1 MSIHTVAPP
10 GGLRE
15 AVTAAVLRLLLQ
27 GLLKPVLS
35 PRVPLALQRSWLHGL
50 AALTLAPRGVRF
62 ERSTL
67 AGVPGEWVRPVAASG
82 GGALLYLHGGAY
94 CIGAPRTHRAIT
106 GHLARFSGRPVFV
119 PDYRLAP
126 EHPFPAAR
134 DDALACL
141 QALQAAQGP
150 VVIAG
155 DSAGGGL
162 ALATALAQRDHGGPM
177 PAGLWL
183 LSPWVELP
191 AGQADPSTAPAPP
204 GEAMLSAAW
213 ASACAAHYRGPTPAS
228 DPGCSPLRAELAGLP
243 PVWLQVGTD
252 EMLHAQGLRLH
263 DRLQDAGVPVYAEVA
278 QRRWHVWQLHAGV
291 LPGATAAVRRAAAFS
306 AQVLAGEQPLAAP
319 PAHGAAS
326 RHRVLV
332 LGAGMSGLCTAIQL
346 KRAGI
351 HDFVMLE
358 QSSGLG
364 GTWWDNRYPGAHVDV
379 PAPLYSFSFAPY
391 PHWRRRFAA
400 AAEIQAYMEHCATRF
415 GVRAHLRLG
424 STVTAAHWDEAAA
437 LWRLHTAD
445 GRTYEAPWFVC
456 STGPLSQARWPD
468 IPGLADFA
476 GTRLHSA
483 RWDAQVPLT
492 GRRVGVIGTGS
503 TASQLIPP
511 LAAQAAHL
519 TVFQRTANWVLPR
532 LDRRYGTLDRALMR
546 VPGVARAVHR
556 FWYAV
561 LEWGRRGF
569 DEGTAA
575 RASMLRLAQK
585 QLAVVQ
591 DPALRAA
598 LQPPYPLG
606 CKRIIYSNDFY
617 PALTRPD
624 VGLVTTAIERVTAQ
638 GVRTT
643 DGREHPLDVLVCA
656 TGFDTTHLLAAIDL
670 RGRGGQR
677 LADLWHDGPAAHR
690 GVTVP
695 GFPNLFLMLGPN
707 TATGHTST
715 LLYVEPQVRFVIDAI
730 GRTAAAGRKTFAVRR
745 DAFDLHNASLQAR
758 LQGSVWSQCRSWY
771 RTESGRITALWPGFT
786 AEYVRGLTRPDWR
799 EYDIA

>member
-1 MSIHTVAPP
+1 
-10 GGLRE
+10 
-15 AVTAAVLRLLLQ
+15 
-27 GLLKPVLS
+27 
-35 PRVPLALQRSWLHGL
+35 
-50 AALTLAPRGVRF
+50 
-62 ERSTL
+62 
-67 AGVPGEWVRPVAASG
+67 
-82 GGALLYLHGGAY
+82 
-94 CIGAPRTHRAIT
+94 
-106 GHLARFSGRPVFV
+106 
-119 PDYRLAP
+119 
-126 EHPFPAAR
+126 
-134 DDALACL
+134 
-141 QALQAAQGP
+141 
-150 VVIAG
+150 
-155 DSAGGGL
+155 
-162 ALATALAQRDHGGPM
+162 M

-183 LSPWVELP
+183 LSPW
-191 AGQADPSTAPAPP
+191 ADMDGIPHDDPPPPSPP
-204 GEAMLSAAW
+204 GEVMLSLPW
-213 ASACAAHYRGPTPAS
+213 ALACAAHYRGVRERGAHDRDATPAS
-228 DPGCSPLRAELAGLP
+228 HPLCSPLQADLRGLP

-252 EMLHAQGLRLH
+252 ELLHTQALQLH
-263 DRLQDAGVPVYAEVA
+263 DRLQDAGVSVHAQVG

-291 LPGATAAVRRAAAFS
+291 LPGATDAVRRAAAFAVERLS
-306 AQVLAGEQPLAAP
+306 GLPMQAPAAD
-319 PAHGAAS
+319 ATR

-358 QSSGLG
+358 QSTGLG

-391 PHWRRRFAA
+391 AHWRRRFAA
-400 AAEIQAYMEHCATRF
+400 APEIQAYMEHCATRF

-445 GRTYEAPWFVC
+445 GRVYEAPWFVC

-483 RWDAQVPLT
+483 RWDASVPLA
-492 GRRVGVIGTGS
+492 GRRIGVIGTGS
-503 TASQLIPP
+503 TASQLVPP

-532 LDRRYGTLDRALMR
+532 LDRRYGALDRALMR
-546 VPGVARAVHR
+546 IPPVAALVHR

-575 RASMLRLAQK
+575 RASMLRLARRQM
-585 QLAVVQ
+585 AVVS
-591 DPALRAA
+591 DPALRAK

-606 CKRIIYSNDFY
+606 CKRIIYSNDYY
-617 PALTRPD
+617 PALARPN
-624 VGLVTTAIERVTAQ
+624 VALVTEGIEGVTPQ
-638 GVRTT
+638 GVRTA
-643 DGREHPLDVLVCA
+643 DGTEHPLDVLVCA

-670 RGRGGQR
+670 RGRDGRQ
-677 LADLWHDGPAAHR
+677 LADAWADGPAAHH

-707 TATGHTST
+707 TGTGHTST

-730 GRTAAAGRKTFAVRR
+730 RRTEASGLRRFGVRQH
-745 DAFDLHNASLQAR
+745 AFERHNAGLQAR
-758 LQGSVWSQCRSWY
+758 LDGSVWSHCRSWY
-771 RTESGRITALWPGFT
+771 RTDSGRITALWPGFT
-786 AEYVRGLTRPDWR
+786 AEYVRGLARPDWAD
-799 EYDIA
+799 YVLD